1 MNRKRVTAIVLAGTL
16 ICSPIFSIADGIIA
30 HAADNQFNEEE
41 WYDQI
46 ETVEINREPAHA
58 TFTPYEDAG
67 QALAAEQTVFDS
79 VDETSSP
86 YYQTLNG
93 DWSFKFAQRP
103 ADREKQ
109 VFGGEETAAYEE
121 NWDTEGWDTIK
132 VPSTIQAQRDENGD
146 FKYEKPLYVNQ
157 IYPWANYEAVDYNT
171 NGTNKP
177 VAPTVNNSVG
187 QYKRTFTVP
196 EDWDGRQVFVS
207 FQGVESAFYLYINGQ
222 RVGYAEDSYTVD
234 EFNITD
240 YLHPG
245 ENTIAVEVYRWS
257 TGSYLEN
264 QDFIRLSGIF
274 RDVYLYSKN
283 DVELRDFFVTTDL
296 DETYTDAVLNLEASV
311 RSLDPEVS
319 GTYTV
324 EAQLYGQ
331 EDDTAIWDEPLS
343 FDVNVE
349 AGKATAE
356 ERADDKGQT
365 ASGSKEVTAPE
376 LWFADDPNLYR
387 LLIQLKDPE
396 GNVVETTCQRI
407 GFREI
412 SKVDINEAGQEQAQI
427 NGKKLMIRGANRQEI
442 DLYAGRAI
450 TRDTIIEDLKMMK
463 AYNVNAIR
471 TSHYPNNPFTY
482 AVADEL
488 GLYICDEANL
498 ESHRG
503 ATEAGIPSAEPAWTN
518 STLDRTMNMVERDK
532 NHASVIIWSLG
543 NEATYQTYEMNENYA
558 LYVDSLWILERDPS
572 RLRKY
577 ERDNRYTKGDRENS
591 MVDIY
596 SSQYWSVSSVE
607 SHVAN
612 TANKAPYIQS
622 EYSHAMGNGVG
633 NFKEYWDIFRTY
645 ENAQGGFI
653 WDWIDQSIAT
663 PIRNTTVYYVKNPDG
678 TTSQVSGSLVEGRNA
693 DDQALDGKV
702 FIPAGDSLNANSE
715 ELTLAAWV
723 KLDGMTGADQAII
736 SKGDSGYNLKISRSG
751 NQIEFFVDG
760 WSAGTL
766 TADFP
771 EDKIGEWV
779 YLVGTYADGQ
789 YTLYLDGEQI
799 AQRSISKTAPLDDSS
814 YQIGIGDDP
823 EYNGRN
829 FNGLIDGVQVLK
841 KAMTADEVRQAYES
855 GSYDG
860 GDSVVY
866 EMNFTADETVSESTD
881 YEEGIYFGYGG
892 DWGETVT
899 DYDFCGNGLVN
910 ADRTPSA
917 ELTEVKKVQQEVSFY
932 DDGEAENGQVRIV
945 NEFLATNL
953 QKYDISWRFLVDNG
967 VLAEGTLTEEQKN
980 IEPGAEATVTL
991 DGFPAVENAAE
1002 GTDYLLEFSVTLKE
1016 DQNWAGEYS
1025 GHAGDEI
1032 AYEQFELDYDPV
1044 VSRPAIEVG
1053 DDASITA
1060 VEADDALTVTGTDEG
1075 DEFSV
1080 TFDKSTGYITNY
1092 TVNGDT
1098 LLTEGPKPNYFRARV
1113 SNDPNFTEEMK
1124 NAADNFSVEEFTV
1137 DAKDKVVTVH
1147 AAGTITTLDSPQSID
1162 YTIYA
1167 NGDIVVTNQF
1177 TPADNTA
1184 VGDIARIGMKMTVP
1198 QQYQD
1203 VTYYGRGPEENYIDR
1218 KTGSLIGVYHSTVEE
1233 LSEAAKYTRP
1243 QEHGNRTDVR
1253 WTALT
1258 DGATGKGIMVAAADT
1273 MEMSAL
1279 HYDAA
1284 EINRVYNSYG
1294 HPYQVE
1300 KTEDTILTVD
1310 YAQRGLGNASCGPGP
1325 LAEYILNKGETYTHT
1340 FRITPITEE
1349 SADAG
1354 AFVSARMENSK
1365 QNPDSTMPISDIKI
1379 DGVSLA
1385 GFEPARTEYTYQLL
1399 NRENLVM
1406 PEVTAAATDEQTEV
1420 TVTQADADN
1429 DYTAAVTATSAYGI
1443 EKTYTIKFEIKD
1455 AIYVSDM
1462 EWLVDKSG
1470 YSANMRDLCTCGQEL
1485 GVWVDGVQTPFEKGV
1500 GSHAPSEVTFNVDG
1514 MNATKFTAVAGI
1526 GMEQGGN
1533 SNVNFIVKVDGKE
1546 VWRQD
1551 AVTFKTSVPV
1561 EVDITGA
1568 KTVSLMTETNG
1579 ADSNDHAVWADAK
1592 IFNDA
1597 EPVDVTALQE
1607 ELDAYAELEP
1617 NAADYA
1623 KNSWDAYAAAALE
1636 GKDKIDSADQAEID
1650 AAAAAM
1656 KAAREALVSL
1666 TGLKDAYEKY
1676 SAYDPAVYTEESY
1689 QAMKTALADAENV
1702 LADPAASNED
1712 VTAAIDALEK
1722 AEAGLVT
1729 VTDACRAELLQLVQA
1744 FEAKNEEDYSAAS
1757 WTAYETLAEEARV
1770 LMNDPDAAAEDM
1782 KDMSDELAAAEE
1794 ALIYTAGLR
1803 DAAAGYA
1810 DKDQVNYTVDS
1821 WKPVEEA
1828 RVLMRRTLD
1837 PGDPVSQTEVDE
1849 ALKALEAAEL
1859 IDVSELKQ
1867 IIAEAEKAQKEDYE
1881 EDAWNT
1887 LQGLITKIKEEVLV
1901 RGTAEEVEKAAADL
1915 SAALADVKDDE
1926 PEEPDKPDP
1935 LPPEEIPG
1943 GGTGSNGSG
1952 QGGADGGHAGSG
1964 SGAGSAAKTGDQTA
1978 GILWISVAGLL
1989 LAAAAAAVAAR
2000 KIRS

>member
-1 MNRKRVTAIVLAGTL
+1 MNRKRVTAIALAGTL
-16 ICSPIFSIADGIIA
+16 ICSPIFSIADGVIA
-30 HAADNQFNEEE
+30 YAADNRFNGEE

-46 ETVEINREPAHA
+46 ETVELNREPARA
-58 TFTPYEDAG
+58 TFTPYKDAG
-67 QALAAEQTVFDS
+67 QALAAEKTVFDD

-93 DWSFKFAQRP
+93 DWSFKFAQKP

-109 VFGGEETAAYEE
+109 VFGQAAAEYVE
-121 NWDTEGWDTIK
+121 NWNTSTWDTIK
-132 VPSTIQAQRDENGD
+132 VPSSIQAQKDENGD

-157 IYPWANYEAVDYNT
+157 IYPWANYETVNYHT

-240 YLHPG
+240 YLKEG

-311 RSLDPEVS
+311 RSLDSEVS
-319 GTYTV
+319 GEYTV

-331 EDDTAIWDEPLS
+331 DDDTAIWDAPLS
-343 FDVNVE
+343 FTVDVE
-349 AGKATAE
+349 AGKATVE

-365 ASGSKEVTAPE
+365 SSGSKEVKAPK

-387 LLIQLKDPE
+387 LLIQLKDPN
-396 GNVVETTCQRI
+396 GKVVETTCQRI

-412 SKVDINEAGQEQAQI
+412 GKVDINEAGQEQAQI

-442 DLYAGRAI
+442 DLYDGRAI
-450 TRDTIIEDLKMMK
+450 TREDIVTDLKMMK

-471 TSHYPNNPFTY
+471 TSHYPNNPYTY

-518 STLDRTMNMVERDK
+518 STLDRTMNLVERDK

-543 NEATYQTYEMNENYA
+543 NEATYATYTMNENYCMF
-558 LYVDSLWILERDPS
+558 VDTQWILERDPS

-622 EYSHAMGNGVG
+622 EYAHAMGNGLG
-633 NFKEYWDIFRTY
+633 NFKEYWDVFRTY
-645 ENAQGGFI
+645 DNAQGGFI

-663 PIRNTTVYYVKNPDG
+663 PVRNSTAYYVKNPDG
-678 TTSQVSGSLVEGRNA
+678 SLSEVRGSFTDGRNEG
-693 DDQALDGKV
+693 DQALDGRV
-702 FIPAGDSLNANSE
+702 FIPASDSLNANSSE
-715 ELTLAAWV
+715 ITLAAWV
-723 KLDGMTGADQAII
+723 KLDGMNGADQAIL
-736 SKGDSGYNLKISRSG
+736 SKGDSGYNLKISRNG
-751 NQIEFFVDG
+751 NKIEFFVDG
-760 WSAGTL
+760 WSSGTL
-766 TADFP
+766 TAAYP
-771 EDKIGEWV
+771 EDKIGEWA
-779 YLVGTYADGQ
+779 YIVGTYADGK
-789 YTLYLDGEQI
+789 YTLYFDGEQI
-799 AQRSISKTAPLDDSS
+799 AQSSISKAVPLDDSS

-841 KAMTADEVRQAYES
+841 KAMTADEVKAAYAA

-860 GDSVVY
+860 GENVVY
-866 EMNFTADETVSESTD
+866 EMNFTAEETESQGTD

-899 DYDFCGNGLVN
+899 DNDFCANGLVN

-917 ELTEVKKVQQEVSFY
+917 ELTEVKKVHQEVSFY
-932 DDGEAENGQVRIV
+932 DDGNAKNGEVRVV

-953 QKYDISWRFLVDNG
+953 QKYNISWRYLVDNG
-967 VLAEGTLTEEQKN
+967 VLAEGSLTEEQKD
-980 IEPGAEATVTL
+980 IEPGAEAVITL
-991 DGFPAVENAAE
+991 DGFPEVENVAE
-1002 GTDYLLEFSVTLKE
+1002 GSDYLLEFSVTLKE

-1032 AYEQFELDYDPV
+1032 AYEQFELSYDPTTA
-1044 VSRPAIEVG
+1044 RPAIDVG
-1053 DDASITA
+1053 EDASITA
-1060 VEADDALTVTGTDEG
+1060 EETDAAYTVNGTDGG
-1075 DEFSV
+1075 DTFSV
-1080 TFDKSTGYITNY
+1080 TFDKSTGYITSY
-1092 TVNGDT
+1092 TVNGET
-1098 LLTEGPKPNYFRARV
+1098 LLTEGPKPNYYRARI
-1113 SNDPNFTEEMK
+1113 SNDPNFTEGMK
-1124 NAADNFSVEEFTV
+1124 NAADNFTVEEFKV
-1137 DAKDKVVTVH
+1137 DAKEKAATVH
-1147 AAGTITTLDSPQSID
+1147 AAGTIAGLDSPQSID

-1177 TPADNTA
+1177 TPANNTA

-1198 QQYQD
+1198 EKYQD

-1218 KTGSLIGVYHSTVEE
+1218 NTGYLIGVYHSTVDN
-1233 LSEAAKYTRP
+1233 LSEAAKYVRP

-1258 DGATGKGIMVAAADT
+1258 DGETGTGIMIAAADT

-1279 HYDAA
+1279 HYDAE
-1284 EINRVYNSYG
+1284 EIYRVWSSLG
-1294 HPYQVE
+1294 HPYQVNE
-1300 KTEDTILTVD
+1300 TEDTILTVD

-1325 LAEYILNKGETYTHT
+1325 LSEYILNKGQTYTHT

-1349 SADAG
+1349 SADTA

-1379 DGVSLA
+1379 GGVSLA
-1385 GFEPARTEYTYQLL
+1385 GFEPTQTEYIYQLL
-1399 NRENLVM
+1399 DREGLVI
-1406 PEVTAAATDEQTEV
+1406 PEVTAVAMDEQTKVE
-1420 TVTQADADN
+1420 VTQAGPEN
-1429 DYTAAVTATSAYGI
+1429 EYTASVTAASVYGI

-1462 EWLVDKSG
+1462 DWLVDKSG
-1470 YSANMRDLCTCGQEL
+1470 YSANMRDLCTCGLAL
-1485 GVWVDGVQTPFEKGV
+1485 GVWVDGVRTPFDKGV
-1500 GSHAPSEVTFNVDG
+1500 GSHAPSEVTFNVEG

-1526 GMEQGGN
+1526 GMEQSGN
-1533 SNVNFIVKVDGKE
+1533 SNINFIVKVDGKE
-1546 VWRQD
+1546 VWRQN
-1551 AVTFKTSVPV
+1551 AVMFRTSLPV

-1597 EPVDVTALQE
+1597 EAVNTAALQA
-1607 ELDAYAELEP
+1607 ELDTYAELQP
-1617 NAADYA
+1617 NAEDYA
-1623 KNSWDAYAAAALE
+1623 SDSWDAYAAAVEA
-1636 GKDKIDSADQAEID
+1636 GRDKINSSDQAAID
-1650 AAAAAM
+1650 AAAAAI
-1656 KAAREALVSL
+1656 KEAREALISL
-1666 TGLKDAYEKY
+1666 TELKAAYEKY
-1676 SAYDPAVYTEESY
+1676 NAYEPSVYTEESY
-1689 QAMKTALADAENV
+1689 KAMEKALADAEKV
-1702 LADPAASNED
+1702 LSDPAASKDD
-1712 VTAAIDALEK
+1712 VTAAVEALTA
-1722 AEAGLVT
+1722 AEDELVT
-1729 VTDACRAELLQLVQA
+1729 VTDACRGELWALVQA
-1744 FEAKNEEDYSAAS
+1744 ADDKNQEDYSAAS
-1757 WTAYETLAEEARV
+1757 WADYAAYTEEARTLV
-1770 LMNDPDAAAEDM
+1770 NDPNASAEKMQDMIDELTAAEKALVDITVL
-1782 KDMSDELAAAEE
+1782 KAAVAE
-1794 ALIYTAGLR
+1794 
-1803 DAAAGYA
+1803 YA
-1810 DKDQVNYTVDS
+1810 DKDQVNYTTDS
-1821 WKPVEEA
+1821 WKPVEDA
-1828 RVLMRRTLD
+1828 RVLMQKAQDPSQKVTEDEIDEVLKGLD
-1837 PGDPVSQTEVDE
+1837 KVKLV
-1849 ALKALEAAEL
+1849 
-1859 IDVSELKQ
+1859 DVSELKQ
-1867 IIAEAEKAQKEDYE
+1867 LVAEADKAEKEDYE
-1881 EDAWNT
+1881 EAAWKT
-1887 LQGLITKIKEEVLV
+1887 LQELLKSIKEETLV
-1901 RGTAEEVEKAAADL
+1901 SGTQDDVQSAVQDL
-1915 SAALADVKDDE
+1915 KAALADVKDDE
-1926 PEEPDKPDP
+1926 PDDPDKPDP

-1943 GGTGSNGSG
+1943 GNTGNTGSGNAGGNSG
-1952 QGGADGGHAGSG
+1952 GGSG
-1964 SGAGSAAKTGDQTA
+1964 SDADKAVKTGDASNVMPYMA
-1978 GILWISVAGLL
+1978 GMILAG
-1989 LAAAAAAVAAR
+1989 AAAAVIVRR
-2000 KIRS
+2000 KRS